1 MSLLNWA
8 GALWLLLVPA
18 LILIYMLRP
27 RRLRMPVS
35 SLRLWRALPEVE
47 RSRAR
52 LHRPPLSLLLIL
64 QAIAL
69 ILGALALAQ
78 PALTAPEGR
87 LSVIVV
93 DASGTMQATSGG
105 QSRFDA
111 ARDRARQIA
120 SELGSQDHVTLLR
133 AGASAT
139 TECSECDRAE
149 VERALDAMR
158 PGAGKAD
165 IAGALDAA
173 AGLARKSEGGAL
185 PVTIISDG
193 AFDSASLGDLSAL
206 PLSLSFVRVGEP
218 VNNVAVAALS
228 VRRPPDG
235 RSGYVAFAR
244 IENRGSSPALIQVAA
259 RADTVPLPMRT
270 QTVPPGGQSSL
281 TWQVPA
287 GSARFSVDV
296 TPGDALPADDRAVVF
311 LPAPGQYPVRIH
323 SEQPDLY
330 RRVLAGIE
338 GLRPVTN
345 TDVPSPAFT
354 IIEGALPS
362 PLPAGSLMLVNPQG
376 DFLTSKGELREV
388 RPSSVDASHPIVAGL
403 DLTPLRVTQAQSI
416 EPPDWLETVVDS
428 SAGPLIMAGER
439 EGQRIIVLSFDPRD
453 SNLPKLAAFP
463 LMMANA
469 VEWLYPLGGTQA
481 IEPGRPVQAGEGA
494 RVQTPSGRTV
504 EVGAD
509 GIFAATDESGIYSIQ
524 GPGGGTLQFAV
535 NPDDDPE
542 PATAD
547 ALAHPELSRP
557 LDIAPSEVKAN
568 EVFWMPLVAL
578 ALALLVGEW
587 LVYTWKRGS
596 I

>member
-8 GALWLLLVPA
+8 GALWLLLVPI

-27 RRLRMPVS
+27 KRLRMPLS

-52 LHRPPLSLLLIL
+52 LHRPPLSLLMIL

-69 ILGALALAQ
+69 VLGAIALAQ

-87 LSVIVV
+87 LSVIVL

-111 ARDRARQIA
+111 ARDRAVDTV
-120 SELGSQDHVTLLR
+120 STMGPQDRVTLLR

-139 TECSECDRAE
+139 TECSECDLVALE
-149 VERALDAMR
+149 SALDDLR
-158 PGAGKAD
+158 PGAGTAD

-173 AGLARKSEGGAL
+173 AGIARKGTGGAL
-185 PVTIISDG
+185 PVTVISDG
-193 AFDSASLGDLSAL
+193 AFDPASLGDLSAL
-206 PLSLSFVRVGEP
+206 PLSLTFVRVGEP
-218 VNNVAVAALS
+218 VDNRAVVALS

-244 IENRGSSPALIQVAA
+244 IENRGSAPALIEIAA
-259 RADTVPLPMRT
+259 HADTVPLPVRT
-270 QTVPPGGQSSL
+270 QTVPPRGQASL

-287 GSARFSVDV
+287 GTARFSVDI
-296 TPGDALPADDRAVVF
+296 TPGDGLAADDRAVVF
-311 LPAPGQYPVRIH
+311 LPAPGQYAVRIH

-330 RRVLAGIE
+330 RRVLGAIE

-345 TDVPSPAFT
+345 TDVPAPAFT
-354 IIEGALPS
+354 IIEGSLPNPLPS
-362 PLPAGSLMLVNPQG
+362 GSLMLVDPQG
-376 DFLTSKGELREV
+376 DFLTSQGDIREQ
-388 RPSSVDASHPIVAGL
+388 RPTAVDASHPVVAGL
-403 DLTPLRVTQAQSI
+403 DLTPLRVTRAQSI
-416 EPPDWLETVVDS
+416 EPPDWLETVVAS
-428 SAGPLIMAGER
+428 TMGPLVMAGER
-439 EGQRIIVLSFDPRD
+439 QGQRIIVLAFDPRD
-453 SNLPKLAAFP
+453 SNLTKLAAFP
-463 LMMANA
+463 LMMANS
-469 VEWLYPLGGTQA
+469 VEWLYPLAGTQA
-481 IEPGRPVQAGEGA
+481 VEPGRQVQAGAGA
-494 RVQTPSGRTV
+494 RVETPTGRTV

-509 GIFAATDESGIYSIQ
+509 GIFAATDEPGIYAIE
-524 GPGGGTLQFAV
+524 GPGGATMRFAV
-535 NPDDDPE
+535 NPKDDPE
-542 PATAD
+542 PAASE
-547 ALAHPELSRP
+547 ALQHPELSRP
-557 LDIAPSEVKAN
+557 LEIEPAEVTAN
-568 EVFWMPLVAL
+568 EVFWLPLVAL

>member
-8 GALWLLLVPA
+8 GALWLLLVPL

-27 RRLRMPVS
+27 KRLRMPVS

-69 ILGALALAQ
+69 ILGAIALAQ

-87 LSVIVV
+87 LSVVIV
-93 DASGTMQATSGG
+93 DASGTMQAIAGA
-105 QSRFDA
+105 QSRFDD
-111 ARDRARQIA
+111 ARDRAMDIV
-120 SELGSQDHVTLLR
+120 SSMGPQDRVTLLR

-149 VERALDAMR
+149 VERALDGLR
-158 PGAGKAD
+158 PGAGTAD
-165 IAGALDAA
+165 VAGALDAA
-173 AGLARKSEGGAL
+173 AGIARKGQGGVI
-185 PVTIISDG
+185 PVTVISDG
-193 AFDSASLGDLSAL
+193 AFDPASLGDLSAL
-206 PLSLSFVRVGEP
+206 PLSLSFVRVGQP
-218 VNNVAVAALS
+218 VQNRTVAALS

-244 IENRGSSPALIQVAA
+244 IENRGSTPALIQVAA
-259 RADTVPLPMRT
+259 RADTVPLPVRT
-270 QTVPPGGQSSL
+270 QTVPPGGQSSI

-287 GSARFSVDV
+287 GTARFSVDIS
-296 TPGDALPADDRAVVF
+296 PGDSLAADDRAVVF
-311 LPAPGQYPVRIH
+311 LPAPGQYPVRVH

-338 GLRPVTN
+338 GLRTVTN

-354 IIEGALPS
+354 IIEGALPN
-362 PLPAGSLMLVNPQG
+362 PLPAGNLMLVDPRG
-376 DFLTSKGELREV
+376 DFLTSKGEVRDLR
-388 RPSSVDASHPIVAGL
+388 PAAVDVSHPVVAGL
-403 DLTPLRVTQAQSI
+403 DLTPLRVTQAQAV
-416 EPPDWLETVVDS
+416 EPPDRLETVVDS
-428 SAGPLIMAGER
+428 TLGPLVMVGDL
-439 EGQRIIVLSFDPRD
+439 EGRRMVVLTFDPRD
-453 SNLPKLAAFP
+453 SNLTKLAAFP
-463 LMMANA
+463 LMMANV
-469 VEWLYPLGGTQA
+469 VEWLYPLAGTQA
-481 IEPGRPVQAGEGA
+481 VEPGRPVQAGAGA
-494 RVQTPSGRTV
+494 RVETPSGRAV

-509 GIFAATDESGIYSIQ
+509 GLFAATDENGIYSIQ
-524 GPGGGTLQFAV
+524 VPGGATLQFAV
-535 NPDDDPE
+535 NPKDDPE
-542 PATAD
+542 PAD
-547 ALAHPELSRP
+547 SDSLAHPELTRP
-557 LDIAPSEVKAN
+557 LEIERLEETAT